1 MKGICLMKKHTFKK
15 LIAFLLAAVMTVSSV
30 PLTAFAAEEPVL
42 LLQQVDETYLT
53 DGMFYFASAGAEI
66 GEADPDTYR
75 LFVKRNGTDLPEASV
90 RVTMLD
96 MTASY
101 GKDYKVSAE
110 GGNLFTGGVK
120 NKNAASSI
128 KDYMLENADAVTEYN
143 YSDAIID
150 GTITAE
156 NQMSDEEIENLEVS
170 EEQKAEVQQAA
181 QDMAEFLLSGSVSVD
196 TAAVASPS
204 VVTKPE
210 KDTAAENA
218 EAEEVAETVEI
229 AEAVEAA
236 EASEVTAAAESSEST
251 SLGTP
256 DKPASAAGGFASLA
270 EAKEYATGLKDDRQE
285 MAMPAGSSPLS
296 IIDDLSSQSAGYMDN
311 SIKAVSDALSSAY
324 VVLTFAEGETEKY
337 IDIRTIDNHAGEGD
351 KQSGFNL
358 SSENGA
364 PVSGVYGNFT
374 LKIIDDEEYE
384 PAVVEF
390 SGETYYPENGYI
402 TVTVKRSANTNALA
416 SVMLDTF
423 DDTAR
428 NTRDYSKVHAK
439 VIFGFGITERTVK
452 IPVVSGHLS
461 EDASFKL
468 LLQEPV
474 NCVVGERN
482 EAAGII
488 RKTDA
493 SFRPEPAGTSDADL
507 LSAAETSDTP
517 LLSAGINLRSII
529 VGDRSEDLPGTV
541 YDSGVNESDCYSRS
555 YNGGWQLYSESSWYD
570 GVKSWAYFEMPEMHY
585 DYSGLQVEWSRTC
598 GKPSYGYALFEFYN
612 HETGKWSDLYYSTRE
627 RWDMQKENYFFEHG
641 AVRCGYYGFVNS
653 RDGGW
658 TAKSPT
664 MTIKAVRPIY
674 RPFEIRLAGSA
685 PVEYIAPDGTV
696 KKNTEI
702 PGLTSENITILK
714 NSNNNTLVTNTNRQ
728 GGGNYI
734 TVSLSDAAKG
744 TYIYGLEL
752 VSWDGSRSRTVL
764 SGYGESTRSISL
776 EFNNSLIARN
786 SDLIDF
792 RDNGSQG
799 DYGRFQVRAILRQKT
814 ATLRVKNSDLATVR
828 LEGGNKTTK
837 QGTVRGDYTEYSFHV
852 GDTAIY
858 HVAMKDLY
866 AGNHTWTQINITGEI
881 PPADTIGLIRIGDG
895 DSVKAMLEA
904 SVTRAVTIFTEKNN
918 KLTVRVKK
926 EDVGKF
932 QNTGIFTAEREIYGD
947 YYDYII
953 DRDGNGSDS
962 HIAGKRYV
970 LSATPK
976 DGYGTAVWN
985 EQFVSGVKFMQNDFC
1000 FEGTEK
1006 IDENTL
1012 FLTAEK
1018 PSRVNYSLT
1027 GTACYSDA
1035 SLDGNVSADHW
1046 YKATGVS
1053 VIVDNEHFGISDNN
1067 GNMRT
1072 VAFPGKEGYYVRYR
1086 ICAFGDEIIRTVRL
1100 GSQSDISL
1108 GTFLLNPSATDRVH
1122 FNTVTAMQRVGTYEK
1137 TVSINSDL
1145 TALTATLQLND
1156 PLTGKPYEYTYTDKN
1171 GKTQTAV
1178 EHVTEV
1184 RFVVVDPITRKEKG
1198 TFAAKQDEMDPSR
1211 WTYAGAFE
1219 SGHYDLYHGGD
1230 LIYVKMFTDRI
1241 TGTLDT
1247 VFEEDDGGRVCEYAL
1262 INTGITFLE
1271 PTPQEP
1277 KLVDIKFPVY
1287 EYYDLPIIGDLST
1300 FVDALGLSFGVTQTE
1315 EGGVRIFFGKQIKP
1329 KNSHFDGNG
1338 KITSDN
1344 GIYYGIKDITSAGSM
1359 ISEMSDMVNTF
1370 GSKNMLGAMSL
1381 GIPAWSIEP
1390 FAGVYFEFAMCVDTT
1405 GQADYLY
1412 LFTGGGG
1419 YIGAMGSFR
1428 YTYYMVIY
1436 GIPVYVG
1443 GDVSLTLVG
1452 EFGVAPDEGKTIA
1465 FNDPDPDQKFF
1476 DDLLKNTH
1484 FEFIFE
1490 AMLDANA
1497 YAGVGICGTLGIRGG
1512 FSLTLAFIYNPTIRK
1527 SYPQMRQVG
1536 FAVTGAIK
1544 FWVDAILLS
1553 IPIPVYTWDDWCQMG
1568 YFEDLR
1574 NMEEERE
1581 RKEKEREYG
1590 GTGLLSAM
1598 SGAVIAKKS
1607 RSEEASQFE
1616 GNEPPEEV
1624 QNSVSGGEMMDI
1636 SLLAAAGDH
1645 GTDSVHEAGLKEQT
1659 IVKNGF
1665 DDPRQRLLNFTSCGK
1680 EKVLMAYLDDN
1691 AEKTDDERTEL
1702 RISVYDIDAETW
1714 SEPMTVQEDGTA
1726 DFSPAVCDAGDKI
1739 FLTWVSRK
1747 EKLENDASYEDYLK
1761 SLDIFFAEFD
1771 KETLTLS
1778 DPVQLT
1784 DDRYYDTTPN
1794 IMYDTATKQA
1804 VVTYYKSEVP
1814 QIHTPD
1820 DLLKAAAPELNN
1832 CELVYMLYEDGKW
1845 VRDKI
1850 YPGELADDVDPA
1862 PLLKAFEGQRFVN
1875 SALLGAG
1882 MNNPVVGDAVAATVG
1897 MYTYDREMLE
1907 KKRQE
1912 AAELPEEQREALRT
1926 ETEKA
1931 ILDSE
1936 KNMAVLCYS
1945 VDMDQNLSTGSDRE
1959 VFVQTYDFAKHD
1971 AGMPVRITNDT
1982 VNDSLPQITAS
1993 GGKSYLFWLSD
2004 GKELRYID
2012 LTELLM
2018 DSENGEYTG
2027 VPSAAGVKMTPGTMF
2042 DPVTGEEGEA
2052 PEGVSVNNYRVFS
2065 QKNTLYVAWQEQSD
2079 AEAQGDF
2086 SQDIYVS
2093 GLRLDDS
2100 KGTDGAIRGGS
2111 WSDGI
2116 RMTENGKVNEIPEFA
2131 SISEDDDIVMMV
2143 SNRFSMTAA
2152 EDGAPYETQDV
2163 ELISTLYT
2171 PQAQMDM
2178 KSLTVETYPEKIG
2191 DDFTMTFGFQN
2202 TGLKA
2207 AEGFL
2212 YMGYMK
2218 DEGGNVVDVI
2228 SGESNGTVL
2237 PGGTEFIT
2245 VDTILGD
2252 EKGSLYL
2259 MTSPKGSQVLSYDEF
2274 CIFEDSGITLSDV
2287 KAVQKGNEF
2296 KITGVINNR
2305 SVKQTGTEKIRIYD
2319 TFGAKT
2325 LDASF
2330 AAPVVEP
2337 GMSGPFEIFVPA
2349 DPELS
2354 RYGYQDMLLSL
2365 QDESGKRLCD
2375 YENIRA
2381 RLKSAL
2387 DIRVNDVADG
2397 GLLSVAENEKL
2408 SLAVSYTPQTY
2419 YRNGSGIFSTE
2430 DPEIAVVKD
2439 GKLLGVSEGTTT
2451 LHVTIDPYGGE
2462 SAFTVAVGEA
2472 AAGSYAAGQGT
2483 SSVLSGPQGA
2493 LHMTGRWQQQTD
2505 GSWKFLN
2512 SNGTVFTGWGYIS
2525 TANGWDYYHMRAD
2538 GTMDHG
2544 WYFDEKLKKW
2554 YYLNENHDGRFGAMT
2569 RGWHP
2574 DPGDGKWYYLDPK
2587 TGEMCTGWVFVNG
2600 KWYYLSCGSNVPVWM
2615 QNDKG
2620 EWVYSGTGRA
2630 MGSMYAGEKTPD
2642 GYTVDANGA
2651 WTEN

>member
-210 KDTAAENA
+210 TDTAAENA

-229 AEAVEAA
+229 AEAAEAA
-236 EASEVTAAAESSEST
+236 EASEAAATAESSEST

-256 DKPASAAGGFASLA
+256 GKPASAAGGFASLA

-402 TVTVKRSANTNALA
+402 TVTVKRSVNTNALA

-423 DDTAR
+423 DDTAH

-452 IPVVSGHLS
+452 IPVVSEHLS
-461 EDASFKL
+461 EDSSFKL
-468 LLQEPV
+468 MLQAPV
-474 NCVVGERN
+474 DCVVGERN
-482 EAAGII
+482 EAKGII

-493 SFRPEPAGTSDADL
+493 SFRPEPAETSDANL

-517 LLSAGINLRSII
+517 LLSAINLNSVI
-529 VGDRSEDLPGTV
+529 VGESEDLPGRV
-541 YDSGVNESDCYSRS
+541 YDSGVNAEDCYSRAQ
-555 YNGGWQLYSESSWYD
+555 NGGWQLYAEDTWCD
-570 GVKSWAYFEMPEMHY
+570 NVRSWAYFALPGIHY
-585 DYSGLQVEWSRTC
+585 DYSGLQVTWDRQSGTPNYGWTQFRYYDRDNKEW
-598 GKPSYGYALFEFYN
+598 K
-612 HETGKWSDLYYSTRE
+612 DLYYKTTE
-627 RWDMQKENYFFEHG
+627 RWGSYSAPVTENFFFAHG
-641 AVRCGYYGFVNS
+641 STQSYEYGFKIN

-658 TAKSPT
+658 LGTSPT
-664 MTIKAVRPIY
+664 LTIHSVKPIY
-674 RPFEIRLAGSA
+674 RPFEVRLAGSA

-702 PGLTSENITILK
+702 PGLTSENEIWLQNGNDNKI
-714 NSNNNTLVTNTNRQ
+714 VTNTN
-728 GGGNYI
+728 GKDGHGNFV
-734 TVSLSDAAKG
+734 TVKLADNAKG
-744 TYIYGLEL
+744 TYIYGLEI
-752 VSWDGSRSRTVL
+752 VSWDGNRSKTVL
-764 SGYGESTRSISL
+764 SGYGESTRQISL
-776 EFNNSLIARN
+776 ELTNTFIKNNLDYIEFCKNSSL
-786 SDLIDF
+786 
-792 RDNGSQG
+792 G
-799 DYGRFQVRAILRQKT
+799 DSGRFQIRAILRQKT

-837 QGTVRGDYTEYSFHV
+837 QGTVRGEYTEYSFHV

-866 AGNHTWTQINITGEI
+866 AGNHTWTQVNVTGEV
-881 PPADTIGLIRIGDG
+881 PPSDPVGLIRVGDG

-904 SVTRAVTIFTEKNN
+904 SVTRAETQFSRKNN

-926 EDVGKF
+926 EDVDKF
-932 QNTGIFTAEREIYGD
+932 RNTGIFTAEREIHGD

-953 DRDGNGSDS
+953 DSDGNGNDS
-962 HIAGKRYV
+962 HIAGKRYT

-985 EQFVSGVKFMQNDFC
+985 EQFVSSVRFIQNDFC
-1000 FEGTEK
+1000 FEGTED
-1006 IDENTL
+1006 IDTNTL

-1018 PSRVNYSLT
+1018 TDAQYALSGMVY
-1027 GTACYSDA
+1027 YSDA

-1046 YKATGVS
+1046 YKATGVH
-1053 VIVDNEHFGISDNN
+1053 VVVDSTHFGISDNN
-1067 GNMRT
+1067 GAFKTMK
-1072 VAFPGKEGYYVRYR
+1072 FPGREGYCVQYR
-1086 ICAFGDEIIRTVRL
+1086 VYADGDEFIRTAML
-1100 GSQSDISL
+1100 GKSFFNAEV
-1108 GTFLLNPSATDRVH
+1108 GTGVILVNPSSMNRVH
-1122 FNTVTAMQRVGTYEK
+1122 FNTVTAMQRVGTYEDH
-1137 TVSINSDL
+1137 VSINSDV
-1145 TALTATLQLND
+1145 TSISASLQLTD
-1156 PLTGKPYEYTYTDKN
+1156 PLTGKAYTYTYTDGN
-1171 GKTQTAV
+1171 GKTQTAE
-1178 EHVTEV
+1178 EHVTDV
-1184 RFVVVDPITRKEKG
+1184 QFVAVDPVTRKEKA
-1198 TFAAKQDEMDPSR
+1198 TFAAKQDEKDPSR
-1211 WTYAGAFE
+1211 WTYTDVFE
-1219 SGHYDLYHGGD
+1219 TGHYGRYQNGD

-1241 TGTLDT
+1241 VGSL
-1247 VFEEDDGGRVCEYAL
+1247 EKISGEDDGKRVCEYAL
-1262 INTGITFLE
+1262 INTGLYFLE
-1271 PTPQEP
+1271 PSPEEP
-1277 KLVDIKFPVY
+1277 KIVDIEFPVG

-1300 FVDALGLSFGVTQTE
+1300 FVNALGMSFGITRTE
-1315 EGGVRIFFGKQIKP
+1315 EGGTRIFFGKQISP
-1329 KNSHFDGNG
+1329 KGPHFDGNG
-1338 KITSDN
+1338 KSVSDT
-1344 GIYYGIKDITSAGSM
+1344 GFDYGVSDVAKIVSDFKDMT
-1359 ISEMSDMVNTF
+1359 ETF
-1370 GSKNMLGAMSL
+1370 GSKNKLGAMSI
-1381 GIPAWSIEP
+1381 GIPVWSIEP
-1390 FAGVYFEFAMCVDTT
+1390 MAGVYFEFSE
-1405 GQADYLY
+1405 YLENGEY
-1412 LFTGGGG
+1412 KGMFTGGGG
-1419 YIGAMGSFR
+1419 YIGVIGSFR
-1428 YTYYMVIY
+1428 YTYYMIIMGV
-1436 GIPVYVG
+1436 PVYVG

-1452 EFGVAPDEGKTIA
+1452 EFGVAPDAGKQIA
-1465 FNDPDPDQKFF
+1465 FSEPDQGFI
-1476 DDLLKNTH
+1476 DRLIENSH
-1484 FEFIFE
+1484 FEFIFQAILE
-1490 AMLDANA
+1490 ANA
-1497 YAGVGICGTLGIRGG
+1497 YAGVGVCGTLGIRGG
-1512 FSLTLAFIYNPTIRK
+1512 FSLTLAFIYNPTIEK
-1527 SYPQMRQVG
+1527 SYPQMRKVG

-1544 FWVDAILLS
+1544 FWADVILLS
-1553 IPIPVYTWDDWCQMG
+1553 IPIPVYTWDDWACMG
-1568 YFEDLR
+1568 YFEDLE
-1574 NMEEERE
+1574 NM
-1581 RKEKEREYG
+1581 KKERQERQYG
-1590 GTGLLSAM
+1590 PESNGTGLLSAL
-1598 SGAVIAKKS
+1598 SGAVITKKS

-1616 GNEPPEEV
+1616 GSEPPKEV
-1624 QNSVSGGEMMDI
+1624 QNSVSGGETADI
-1636 SLLAAAGDH
+1636 SLLAAAGDR

-1691 AEKTDDERTEL
+1691 AERTDDERTEL
-1702 RISVYDIDAETW
+1702 RISVYDIAEETW
-1714 SEPMTVQEDGTA
+1714 SEPVAVQKDDTA
-1726 DFSPAVCDAGDKI
+1726 DFSPAMCDAGDKV

-1747 EKLENDASYEDYLK
+1747 EKLGSDVSYADYLK
-1761 SLDIFFAEFD
+1761 SLDVFFVEFD
-1771 KETLTLS
+1771 KETMTLS
-1778 DPVQLT
+1778 EPEQLT
-1784 DDRYYDTTPN
+1784 DDSYYDTTPAVA
-1794 IMYDTATKQA
+1794 YDSDTKQA
-1804 VVTYYKSEVP
+1804 IVTYYKSEVAP
-1814 QIHTPD
+1814 IRTPD
-1820 DLLKAAAPELNN
+1820 ELLKAAAPELDNS
-1832 CELVYMLYEDGKW
+1832 ELIYMLYENGKW
-1845 VRDKI
+1845 VRDTI
-1850 YPGELADDVDPA
+1850 YPGELAKGVDPE

-1875 SALLGAG
+1875 SALLSAG
-1882 MNNPVVGDAVAATVG
+1882 MNNPVIGDVQASVVG
-1897 MYTYDREMLE
+1897 MYTYDRTTLE

-1912 AAELPEEQREALRT
+1912 AAGLPEGEREALR
-1926 ETEKA
+1926 EEMERM
-1931 ILDSE
+1931 IRDSR
-1936 KNMAVLCYS
+1936 KNMATLCYS
-1945 VDMDQNLSTGSDRE
+1945 VDMDQNLTTESDRE
-1959 VFVQTYDFAKHD
+1959 VFVQTYDFGDHTV
-1971 AGMPVRITNDT
+1971 GTPVRITNDT
-1982 VNDSLPQITAS
+1982 VNDSLPQVVSS
-1993 GGKSYLFWLSD
+1993 GGKDYLFWLSE
-2004 GKELRYID
+2004 GKELKYID
-2012 LTELLM
+2012 LTGLLLE
-2018 DSENGEYTG
+2018 SENGEYTG
-2027 VPSAAGVKMTPGTMF
+2027 EPAVAGVKMTPATMF
-2042 DPVTGEEGEA
+2042 DPVTGQEAEA
-2052 PEGVSVNNYRVFS
+2052 PEGVSVNAYKVFS
-2065 QKNTLYVAWQEQSD
+2065 QENTLYVAWQEQSD
-2079 AEAQGDF
+2079 ADTKGDF
-2086 SQDIYVS
+2086 SQEIYVS
-2093 GLRLDDS
+2093 GLNIDGSVDA
-2100 KGTDGAIRGGS
+2100 DGAIRGGS

-2116 RMTENGKVNEIPEFA
+2116 RMTANGKVNEIPEFA
-2131 SISEDDDIVMMV
+2131 SIDEDKDIVMLV
-2143 SNRFSMTAA
+2143 GNRFSMSAE
-2152 EDGAPYETQDV
+2152 EDGAPYETSDV

-2171 PQAQMDM
+2171 PQAQMDLQ
-2178 KSLTVETYPEKIG
+2178 SLTVDTYPKQVG
-2191 DDFTMTFGFQN
+2191 DPFTMTLGFRN

-2207 AEGFL
+2207 AEGFRYL
-2212 YMGYMK
+2212 GYMGTETIVGET
-2218 DEGGNVVDVI
+2218 DEVVPAGSMAYV
-2228 SGESNGTVL
+2228 
-2237 PGGTEFIT
+2237 T
-2245 VDTILGD
+2245 VDAVLED

-2274 CIFEDSGITLSDV
+2274 CIFENSNISLSDV
-2287 KAVQKGNEF
+2287 KAVQEGDEF
-2296 KITGVINNR
+2296 KITGVITNN
-2305 SVKQTGTEKIRIYD
+2305 SVRPTGPEKIHVYD
-2319 TFGAKT
+2319 TREAKT
-2325 LDASF
+2325 LNAYF
-2330 AAPVVEP
+2330 EVPVVEP
-2337 GMSGPFEIFVPA
+2337 GMTGPFEVRVPA
-2349 DPELS
+2349 DPKLS
-2354 RYGYQDMLLSL
+2354 EYGYQDMVAVLEEE
-2365 QDESGKRLCD
+2365 DGKRISE

-2381 RLKSAL
+2381 YLKNAL

-2397 GLLSVAENEKL
+2397 GMLSVAENEKL

-2472 AAGSYAAGQGT
+2472 AARSYAAGQGT

-2493 LHMTGRWQQQTD
+2493 LRMTGRWQQQTD

-2642 GYTVDANGA
+2642 GYSVDANGA